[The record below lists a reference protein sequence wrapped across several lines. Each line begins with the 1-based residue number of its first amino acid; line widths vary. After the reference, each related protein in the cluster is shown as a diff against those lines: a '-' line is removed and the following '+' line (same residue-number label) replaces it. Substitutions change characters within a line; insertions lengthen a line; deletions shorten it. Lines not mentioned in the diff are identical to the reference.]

1 MCGGLTEQAD
11 KDMAENVMQISIA
24 NNQETYRKIVED
36 TKVSKALEV
45 LMADKLAARKEEG
58 RTRGR
63 VEGHCELLTRLQ
75 ESGMI
80 TADQAATAMGW
91 SF

>member
-1 MCGGLTEQAD
+1 M
-11 KDMAENVMQISIA
+11 
-24 NNQETYRKIVED
+24 
-36 TKVSKALEV
+36 SKALEV
-45 LMADKLAARKEEG
+45 LMADKLAAREEVG
-58 RTRGR
+58 RTQGR
-63 VEGHCELLTRLQ
+63 SEGIAIGEKKGRAELLSRLQ